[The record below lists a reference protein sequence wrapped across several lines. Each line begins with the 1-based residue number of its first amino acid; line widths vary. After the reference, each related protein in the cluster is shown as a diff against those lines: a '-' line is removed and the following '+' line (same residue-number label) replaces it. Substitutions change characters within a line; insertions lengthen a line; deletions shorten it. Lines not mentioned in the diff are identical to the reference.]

1 MSCGYLKREIVL
13 VLNRNW
19 QAIHVKSPA
28 EALAAMFSDDATGLD
43 IQGSD
48 SMTPYKWEQWV
59 NLPYD
64 ENASY
69 IKTVRGDIKI
79 PKVIILAEFDKV
91 PQKRPKF
98 SSKAIWRRD
107 EGICQYT
114 GQKLTPNEGNIDHV
128 IPRSKGG
135 KTNWT
140 NCVLVHKE
148 VNARKADKMPHEV
161 GLKLIR
167 QPQIPKALPTTFY
180 IKNKHQIREWEM
192 FLKYE

>member
-1 MSCGYLKREIVL
+1 MNTDYLKWHTVL

-19 QAIHVKSPA
+19 QAIHVKSPT
-28 EALAAMFSDDATGLD
+28 EALAMMFSDTATGLNVIGQD
-43 IQGSD
+43 NMI
-48 SMTPYKWEQWV
+48 PYRWNEWV
-59 NLPYD
+59 KLPQD
-64 ENASY
+64 ENSNY

-79 PKVIILAEFDKV
+79 PKIIILSEFDKV

-98 SSKAIWRRD
+98 SSTAIWNRD
-107 EGICQYT
+107 GGICQYT

-128 IPRSKGG
+128 IPRSRGG
-135 KTNWT
+135 KSTWT

-148 VNARKADKMPHEV
+148 VNAKKADKLPQEA

-167 QPQIPKALPTTFY
+167 TPQEPRSLPTVFY
-180 IKNKHQIREWEM
+180 IKNKHKIREWDM

>member
-1 MSCGYLKREIVL
+1 MNCGYLKRETVL

-28 EALAAMFSDDATGLD
+28 EALAAMFCDDATGLD
-43 IQGSD
+43 IQD
-48 SMTPYKWEQWV
+48 TDNMIPYRWDQWI

-69 IKTVRGDIKI
+69 VKTVRGDIKI
-79 PKVIILAEFDKV
+79 PKIIILSKFDKV

-98 SSKAIWRRD
+98 SSKAVWRRD
-107 EGICQYT
+107 GGVCQYT

-135 KTNWT
+135 KTSWT

-148 VNARKADKMPHEV
+148 VNAKKADKMPYEA
-161 GLKLIR
+161 GLQLIR
-167 QPQIPKALPTTFY
+167 QPQIPKSLPSTFY
-180 IKNKHQIREWEM
+180 IRNKQFKKM
-192 FLKYE
+192 K

>member
-1 MSCGYLKREIVL
+1 MNCGYLKRETVL

-43 IQGSD
+43 VQGTD
-48 SMTPYKWEQWV
+48 NMIPYRWDQWI

-79 PKVIILAEFDKV
+79 PKIIILAEFDKV

-107 EGICQYT
+107 ESICQYT

-135 KTNWT
+135 KTSWT

-148 VNARKADKMPHEV
+148 VNARKADKMPHEA

-180 IKNKHQIREWEM
+180 IKNKHKIQEWEI

>member
-1 MSCGYLKREIVL
+1 MNCGNLKKEIVL

-28 EALAAMFSDDATGLD
+28 EALTSMFSGDATGLD
-43 IQGSD
+43 IRGTD
-48 SMTPYKWEQWV
+48 SMTPYTWEQWV

-79 PKVIILAEFDKV
+79 PKVIILAQFDKV

-128 IPRSKGG
+128 IPRSRGG

-140 NCVLVHKE
+140 NCVLVHRE
-148 VNARKADKMPHEV
+148 VNAKKADKMPHEV

-167 QPQIPKALPTTFY
+167 QPKIPSALPTTFY
-180 IKNKHQIREWEM
+180 IKNKHQIREWDI

>member
-1 MSCGYLKREIVL
+1 MNADHLKWQTVL

-19 QAIHVKSPA
+19 QAIHVKSPS
-28 EALAAMFSDDATGLD
+28 EALAMMFSDTATGLD
-43 IQGSD
+43 VLGQD
-48 SMTPYKWEQWV
+48 NMVPYRWNEWV

-64 ENASY
+64 ENSSY
-69 IKTVRGDIKI
+69 IKTIRGNIKI
-79 PKVIILAEFDKV
+79 PKIIILAEYDKV

-98 SSKAIWRRD
+98 SSKGIWNRD
-107 EGICQYT
+107 GGICQYT

-128 IPRSKGG
+128 IPRSRGG
-135 KTNWT
+135 KSTWT

-148 VNARKADKMPHEV
+148 VNAKKADRLPQEA

-167 QPQIPKALPTTFY
+167 QPKEPNSLPSTFY
-180 IKNKHQIREWEM
+180 IKNRHKIREWEL

>member
-1 MSCGYLKREIVL
+1 MNCGYLKRETVL

-28 EALAAMFSDDATGLD
+28 EALAAMFCDDATGLD
-43 IQGSD
+43 IQD
-48 SMTPYKWEQWV
+48 TDNMIPYRWDQWI

-69 IKTVRGDIKI
+69 VKTVRGDIKI
-79 PKVIILAEFDKV
+79 PKIIILSKFDKV

-98 SSKAIWRRD
+98 SSKAVWRRD
-107 EGICQYT
+107 GGVCQYT

-135 KTNWT
+135 KTSWT

-148 VNARKADKMPHEV
+148 VNAKKADKMPYEA
-161 GLKLIR
+161 GLQLIR
-167 QPQIPKALPTTFY
+167 QPQIPKSLPSTFY
-180 IKNKHQIREWEM
+180 IRNKHKIQEWEI

>member
-1 MSCGYLKREIVL
+1 MSLEHLRRETVL
-13 VLNRNW
+13 VLNRAW

-28 EALAAMFSDDATGLD
+28 EALAMMFSDTATGLD

-48 SMTPYKWEQWV
+48 NMIPYKWDKWI

-79 PKVIILAEFDKV
+79 PKIIILSEFDKV
-91 PQKRPKF
+91 PQKKPKF

-107 EGICQYT
+107 NGICQYS

-128 IPRSKGG
+128 IPKSRGG

-148 VNARKADKMPHEV
+148 INARKADKMPHEV

-167 QPQIPKALPTTFY
+167 EPRIPRSMPTTFY
-180 IKNKHQIREWEM
+180 IKNKHKIQEWEP